1 MRFQG
6 ILTAI
11 VTPFDADGGLDED
24 AFGALA
30 RHLLA
35 RGSDGLVVT
44 GTTGEGATI
53 TDEEDV
59 VLWRLAVE
67 IGREAGRNVQIVAG
81 TGSNDTRHTIEQT
94 QRAAECGVDG
104 ALVVAPYYN
113 RPDRRGLAAHFTAV
127 ADASELPIIAYN
139 IPSRSAVDMPNDLL
153 AELGQHERIV
163 AVKQARTDET
173 LAPIDGLDLLAG
185 NDDALGRVLELGG
198 TGGILVASHLVGT
211 EMRRMID
218 EPGKR
223 AEIEQSLLPLYDALG
238 VAPAAVSVKAALR
251 ILGLPSGT
259 VRLPYVDLTEDQES
273 ALRTALATHGLL
285 QEVSP

>member
-1 MRFQG
+1 MSFGG

-24 AFGALA
+24 AFAALA
-30 RHLLA
+30 KHLLA
-35 RGSDGLVVT
+35 HGSDGLVVT

-53 TDEEDV
+53 TDEEDL

-67 IGREAGRNVQIVAG
+67 VAHDARPGAIVIAG

-94 QRAAECGVDG
+94 ARAAECGVDG

-113 RPDRRGLAAHFTAV
+113 RPDRRGLAAHFKAV
-127 ADASELPIIAYN
+127 ADAAQIPIVAYN
-139 IPSRSAVDMPNDLL
+139 IPQRSAVDMPNDLL

-163 AVKQARTDET
+163 ALKQARTDET

-185 NDDALGRVLELGG
+185 NDDALGRVLDMGG
-198 TGGILVASHLVGT
+198 TGGILVASHLVG
-211 EMRRMID
+211 EQMRKMID
-218 EPGKR
+218 EPERRG
-223 AEIEQSLLPLYDALG
+223 EIEESLLPLYAALS
-238 VAPAAVSVKAALR
+238 VAPAAVATKASLR

-259 VRLPYVDLTEDQES
+259 VRLPYVDVTEEQEAGLRA
-273 ALRTALATHGLL
+273 ALSEQGLL
-285 QEVSP
+285 EKVSS